1 MSDEVTYTS
10 NDNIATITIN
20 RPERM
25 NALNENVIVN
35 LQAAYRRFED
45 SDDRVAVLHAAGDRA
60 ERRRGYQGPA
70 CGDVARRAR
79 GRGAG
84 FKTNHRGGP
93 RLVHRRRVL
102 HRADV

>member
-60 ERRRGYQGPA
+60 WSVGADIKDPPAEMWQGVPGVGVQVSKPIIAAVHGWCRR
-70 CGDVARRAR
+70 C
-79 GRGAG
+79 
-84 FKTNHRGGP
+84 
-93 RLVHRRRVL
+93 VL